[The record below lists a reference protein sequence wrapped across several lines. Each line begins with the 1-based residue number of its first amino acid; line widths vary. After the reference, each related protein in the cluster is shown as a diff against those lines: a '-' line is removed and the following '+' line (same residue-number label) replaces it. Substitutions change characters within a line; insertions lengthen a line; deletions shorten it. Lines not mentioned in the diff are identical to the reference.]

1 MPKLKVAV
9 VKGGPSKEHEVSL
22 NSAASVLE
30 NLDKQKY
37 EAIDVFV
44 SKQGKWNFGEHKDLS
59 DDEAIQ
65 ILKDFCDVI
74 FLAVHGTYG
83 EDGVLQAKLENAG
96 VKFTG
101 SGSKASA
108 LAFDKGKAQEVYER
122 HGLRAPKAEIL
133 KSPQDKISIE
143 IPLVVKPIAQGSSV
157 GVSIVKHEEQLTSA
171 ITDAFQHDERVIVQ
185 EYIEGREVS
194 CGVLDVADG
203 LQALPPT
210 ELIVKNAE
218 FFDYKAKYTVGETD
232 EITPPDMSADII
244 QKIQDSAV
252 KAHEILGCKDYS
264 RTDMIVR
271 GQEIFII
278 ETNTLPGMTRTS
290 ILPQQAKVA
299 GMTFS
304 ELLDR
309 IIAAA

>member
-1 MPKLKVAV
+1 MSKLKVAV

-30 NLDKQKY
+30 NLDAEKY

-44 SKQGKWNFGEHKDLS
+44 SKQGKWNFGEHQDLS

-65 ILKDFCDVI
+65 ILKDSCDVI

-101 SGSKASA
+101 SGSKASV
-108 LAFDKGKAQEVYER
+108 LAFDKGRAQEVYEQ
-122 HGLRAPKAEIL
+122 HGLRAPKAQIL
-133 KSPQDKISIE
+133 TTPQGAITLE

-157 GVSIVKHEEQLTSA
+157 GVSIVKSEDHLEAAVEEA
-171 ITDAFQHDERVIVQ
+171 FKHDARVIVQ
-185 EYIEGREVS
+185 EFIEGREVS
-194 CGVLDVADG
+194 CGVLDSADG

-218 FFDYKAKYTVGETD
+218 FFDYKAKYTAGETD
-232 EITPPDMSADII
+232 EITPPDMPAETIKQI
-244 QKIQDSAV
+244 QENAV

-264 RTDMIVR
+264 RTDMIIR
-271 GQEIFII
+271 EQDIFVI
-278 ETNTLPGMTRTS
+278 ETNTLPGMTKTS
-290 ILPQQAKVA
+290 ILPQQAQVA

-304 ELLDR
+304 ELLDC
-309 IIAAA
+309 IIDAA